1 MNFRI
6 TLPGIAIVLAILNL
20 AGAINISWWWIA
32 LLFLWFPTIILAM
45 VVATSMYLISG
56 FMIVSV
62 FYSATAAGKWVEK
75 NKNTISNALKKAEMK
90 AAIKK
95 VEKQLK

>member
-1 MNFRI
+1 MKFKI

-20 AGAINISWWWIA
+20 FGVINISWWWIV

-56 FMIVSV
+56 FMIVS
-62 FYSATAAGKWVEK
+62 FCYGATAAGSWVEK
-75 NKNTISNALKKAEMK
+75 NKNTISNSMKKAEMK
-90 AAIKK
+90 AEIKK
-95 VEKQLK
+95 AEKQLK